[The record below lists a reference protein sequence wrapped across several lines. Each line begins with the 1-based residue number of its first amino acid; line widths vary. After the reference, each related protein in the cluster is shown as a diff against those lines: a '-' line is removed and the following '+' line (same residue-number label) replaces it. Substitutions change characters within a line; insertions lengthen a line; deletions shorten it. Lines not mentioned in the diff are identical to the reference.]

1 MRYLSIFCLF
11 MLLWACK
18 TGEIDYPVTGG
29 DIKIYIAAP
38 MKAEDAIK
46 TDLNDWVLEDT
57 PWVDAH
63 EIESYDWSAQMFY
76 LRRNKEREKFAGSF
90 FVVTSNDKRLFSGMF
105 VSIFS
110 SYIPPS
116 PSILAYDHFFYPLNL
131 IQLGGFYQLSKTE
144 THKSESFRDAL
155 IQAGLLREGIA
166 VELLNIQKSG
176 SNSVVYT
183 FKVTNLD
190 KETLLIPDPDKM
202 GTDRFHYIT
211 NGVSLS
217 GNKTYY
223 SAENMTYSSFESFD
237 DSWYYP
243 LNSGESVTRQVLQDG
258 FKALPKGNFIGQIS
272 FSGHINKNL
281 HWQQSNGRIWVGSIS
296 AQNSFTF

>member
-1 MRYLSIFCLF
+1 MRYLSIFCLCT
-11 MLLWACK
+11 LLWTCK

-29 DIKIYIAAP
+29 DIKIYIAVP
-38 MKAEDAIK
+38 MTGEQART
-46 TDLNDWVLEDT
+46 TDFNDWILEDT

-63 EIESYDWSAQMFY
+63 EIEFYDWSAQMFY

-90 FVVTSNDKRLFSGMF
+90 FVVTSNEKRLFSGMF

-131 IQLGGFYQLSKTE
+131 IQLGGFYRLSNLE
-144 THKSESFRDAL
+144 THKSEAFRDAL

-166 VELLNIQKSG
+166 VDLLNIQKYGTS
-176 SNSVVYT
+176 SVVYT
-183 FKVTNLD
+183 YKVTNLD

-202 GTDRFHYIT
+202 GAERFHYIT

-217 GNKTYY
+217 GNNTYY
-223 SAENMTYSSFESFD
+223 SAENMTHTSFESFD

-243 LNSGESVTRQVLQDG
+243 LNSGESMTWHVLQDG
-258 FKALPKGNFIGQIS
+258 FKVLPKGNYTGRFTFPGQI
-272 FSGHINKNL
+272 NRNT
-281 HWQQSNGRIWVGSIS
+281 HWQQQNGRIWVGSIS
-296 AQNSFTF
+296 VQNSINI